1 MASTVL
7 EQTRALHEDIE
18 ILEKTMYGE
27 LGDVAAAKLK
37 RADEVAR
44 DQVVATLLN
53 AHTSKCVEL
62 TSLYEDADGARRDE
76 INAMSGTGVFTAFYD
91 QLKGIREYHRK
102 FPREPAMESYETE
115 LLGALLTRDDPSLA
129 FSGEEAEGK
138 YVDMHACHE
147 IYLNLKGADHLD
159 YAAYLQRCSDVAAI
173 DKSVASTAQYRAYVS
188 AVCDY
193 FTHYLKR
200 TQPLMPLAELL
211 TKAEQ
216 DFATRWDAG
225 EITRWQSAAAEAAA
239 TVEVDLEAT
248 GSAEELEA
256 LGPETLKALLTQRG
270 LKCGGS
276 LKDRAARLF
285 MLKGKTLADIPK
297 KHRDMSKASDAANG
311 AANGDANGGANGSG
325 GAAAAAAG
333 RGGANRGVALL
344 EEKVAR
350 LGELLA
356 EVLEETASMVE
367 KKQSR
372 TYEELERD
380 LQLQEENDMEVE
392 LDEEEAAD
400 KPIYNPL
407 NLPLGWDGKPIPYWL
422 YKLHGL
428 NIEYKCEI
436 CGNYSYWGPRAFER
450 HFQEWRHAHGMRCLG
465 IPNTKEFHGITL
477 IEDAYTLWAKMKA
490 ERGVADW
497 NPELDEEFEDRQG
510 NVMNRKTYTD
520 LARQGLLD

>member
-27 LGDVAAAKLK
+27 LGDASATKLK

-44 DQVVATLLN
+44 DQVVATVLG

-62 TSLYEDADGARRDE
+62 TALYEDTDGARRDE

-115 LLGALLTRDDPSLA
+115 LLGALLTRDDPTLA

-138 YVDMHACHE
+138 YVDMHGCHE
-147 IYLNLKGADHLD
+147 MYLNLKGADHLD
-159 YAAYLQRCSDVAAI
+159 YAAYLQRCSELAAI
-173 DKSVASTAQYRAYVS
+173 DKSVASTTQYRSYVNAMCAYFI
-188 AVCDY
+188 D
-193 FTHYLKR
+193 YLKR

-211 TKAEQ
+211 AKAEH
-216 DFATRWDAG
+216 DFAARWDAG
-225 EITRWQSAAAEAAA
+225 EITRWQGASTAAEAAT
-239 TVEVDLEAT
+239 TVEVDIEAA
-248 GSAEELEA
+248 GSAEEFEA
-256 LGPETLKALLTQRG
+256 LGLETLKGLLTQRG

-276 LKDRAARLF
+276 LKDRAARLY

-297 KHRDMSKASDAANG
+297 KHRDLVKVSDAAAAD
-311 AANGDANGGANGSG
+311 AANGDANGSG
-325 GAAAAAAG
+325 EAAAAG
-333 RGGANRGVALL
+333 AGRSGANRGVALL
-344 EEKVAR
+344 EEKATR

-392 LDEEEAAD
+392 LDDDEVAD

-477 IEDAYTLWAKMKA
+477 IEDAYTLWAKRKA